1 MTPQEALAFVEE
13 QGIVLESARG
23 DAPSLAEMV
32 AGEPVAGGW
41 WSHPKGHEI
50 FALTR
55 ALRASNQLLVCRLLQ
70 GKITF
75 VHRRLWAS
83 LVRLSDTL
91 GADRLAR
98 IHEVHTAA
106 GRHEVTETP
115 FPLWVPTDVM
125 EEAKQ
130 VTEQE
135 ARDQLKGVLGPSS
148 EV

>member
-13 QGIVLESARG
+13 EGIVLESARG
-23 DAPSLAEMV
+23 EAPSLAEVV
-32 AGEPVAGGW
+32 AGEQVAGRW

-55 ALRASNQLLVCRLLQ
+55 AVRASNQLLVCRLMQ

-83 LVRLSDTL
+83 LVRLVDTL

-98 IHEVHTAA
+98 IQEVHTTG

-135 ARDQLKGVLGPSS
+135 ARDQLKGVLGPSGQ
-148 EV
+148 V